1 MAAIVLVH
9 FKVEDQA
16 KWRTTFEEHAA
27 LRQAGGCT
35 GTHIFYNAHDPKDVF
50 INMQWDTEENA
61 QKTMTNPDVQK
72 AMAESGMVG
81 APDFWF
87 LEDGG
92 RTAN

>member
-1 MAAIVLVH
+1 MAMVLVH

-16 KWRTTFEEHAA
+16 KWRAAFEDHAA

-35 GTHIFYNAHDPKDVF
+35 GTHVFYNSKDPNDVF
-50 INMQWDTEENA
+50 INLQWDTEANV
-61 QKTMTNPDVQK
+61 QKFLGSAEAQK
-72 AMAESGMVG
+72 AMADSGMIG

-92 RTAN
+92 RTAS